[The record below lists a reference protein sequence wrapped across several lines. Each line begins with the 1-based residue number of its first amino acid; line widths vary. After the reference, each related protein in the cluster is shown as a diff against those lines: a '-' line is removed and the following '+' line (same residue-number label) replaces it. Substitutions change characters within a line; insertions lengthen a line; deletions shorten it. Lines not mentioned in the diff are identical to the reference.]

1 MQSGICLQPQR
12 GQSYNMKNLR
22 YFTDDAITM
31 FKANKEDFCAKMR
44 EFPNST
50 DWLKSFY
57 GDEPTVP
64 SKYSFDFEFKPFDKK
79 SSTRDFDNAVALY
92 ELFEENNIGP
102 ATIYNEKFLTG
113 FIFTFGYEYFMN
125 VMGADQVTHVFAT
138 LFFDDG
144 THRAVAR
151 NVVGQLYRYVEM
163 TVDDTLVDRYEITRY
178 VFQNPALFRI
188 KYNTLVDGENT
199 TRAIFK
205 AFREWTEE
213 THKSPTT
220 PMVEK
225 LKVHLSVLANI
236 SETDLMD
243 ERALINYL
251 KEFIRKVDHKLA

>member
-1 MQSGICLQPQR
+1 
-12 GQSYNMKNLR
+12 
-22 YFTDDAITM
+22 
-31 FKANKEDFCAKMR
+31 
-44 EFPNST
+44 
-50 DWLKSFY
+50 
-57 GDEPTVP
+57 
-64 SKYSFDFEFKPFDKK
+64 
-79 SSTRDFDNAVALY
+79 
-92 ELFEENNIGP
+92 
-102 ATIYNEKFLTG
+102 
-113 FIFTFGYEYFMN
+113 
-125 VMGADQVTHVFAT
+125 
-138 LFFDDG
+138 
-144 THRAVAR
+144 
-151 NVVGQLYRYVEM
+151 M

>member
-1 MQSGICLQPQR
+1 
-12 GQSYNMKNLR
+12 MKNLR
-22 YFTDDAITM
+22 YFTDDAILM

-44 EFPNST
+44 EYPNST
-50 DWLKSFY
+50 EWLKQFY
-57 GDEPTVP
+57 GEDPTVP

-79 SSTRDFDNAVALY
+79 SSTRDIDNAIALY

-125 VMGADQVTHVFAT
+125 VMGADQVSHVFAT

-163 TVDDTLVDRYEITRY
+163 TVDDTLADRYEITRY

-188 KYNTLVDGENT
+188 KYNTSVDGEKT

-220 PMVEK
+220 NMVEK
-225 LKVHLSVLANI
+225 LKVHLSVLANV

-243 ERALINYL
+243 ERSLINYL
-251 KEFIRKVDHKLA
+251 KEYIRKVEHKLA